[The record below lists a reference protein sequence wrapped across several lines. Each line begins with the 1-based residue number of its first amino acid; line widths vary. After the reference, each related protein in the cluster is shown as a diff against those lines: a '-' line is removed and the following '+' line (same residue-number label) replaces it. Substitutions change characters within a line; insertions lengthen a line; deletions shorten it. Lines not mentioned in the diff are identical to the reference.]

1 MLGTPPRKHFHSKIN
16 RLTIKLNNRLLVNS
30 KRKRESNMK
39 TKSYA
44 AMNAGASLVP
54 YVFERREVGDH
65 DVALKISYAGI
76 CHSDIHQVAE
86 EWGPAIFPMVPG
98 HEIAGVV
105 TSTGSKV
112 TKFKVGDAIG
122 VGVFIDSCRTC
133 SSCKAGL
140 QQYCLNG
147 MVGTY
152 NGMEADGKTV
162 AMGGYSD
169 IFVIN
174 EDYALKIPSNLDL
187 RGVAPLL
194 CAGITL
200 YSPIKHWK
208 TAPGMNVAI
217 MGLGGLGHMGVKF
230 ASAMG
235 AHVTVLSHSPSK
247 KADALAMGAHDFV
260 ATNDPENLAQY
271 EKKFDLI
278 LNTISA
284 EIVIDDYLK
293 LLKLDGTLVV
303 IGLPG
308 RPYKVNVG
316 TLLNGRRRIAGSM
329 IGGIPEIQEMLDF
342 CGKNNILSEVEV
354 INADYIN
361 EAYKRTVASDVK
373 YRFVIDA
380 STF

>member
-1 MLGTPPRKHFHSKIN
+1 MS
-16 RLTIKLNNRLLVNS
+16 
-30 KRKRESNMK
+30 
-39 TKSYA
+39 
-44 AMNAGASLVP
+44 AGASLVP
-54 YVFERREVGDH
+54 YTFNRREVGEH
-65 DVALKISYAGI
+65 DVALKVSYAGI

-98 HEIAGVV
+98 HEIAGIV

-112 TKFKVGDAIG
+112 TKFKVGDAVG
-122 VGVFIDSCRTC
+122 VGVFIDSCREC

-140 QQYCLNG
+140 QQYCLKG
-147 MVGTY
+147 MIGTY

-174 EDYALKIPSNLDL
+174 EDYALKIPANLDL
-187 RGVAPLL
+187 QGVSPLL

-208 TAPGMNVAI
+208 VSPGMNVAI

-235 AHVTVLSHSPSK
+235 AHVTVLSHSPNK
-247 KADALAMGAHDFV
+247 KTDAMAMGAHDFV
-260 ATNDPENLAQY
+260 ATNDSENLKPY

-316 TLLNGRRRIAGSM
+316 TLLDGRRGIAGSM

-342 CGKNNILSEVEV
+342 CGEKNILSHVEV
-354 INADYIN
+354 IKADYIN
-361 EAYKRTVASDVK
+361 EAYKRTIASDVK

>member
-1 MLGTPPRKHFHSKIN
+1 
-16 RLTIKLNNRLLVNS
+16 
-30 KRKRESNMK
+30 MK
-39 TKSYA
+39 TKAYA
-44 AMNAGASLVP
+44 AMSAGASLVP
-54 YVFERREVGDH
+54 YTFNRREVGEH
-65 DVALKISYAGI
+65 DVALQVSYAGI

-98 HEIAGVV
+98 HEIAGIV

-112 TKFKVGDAIG
+112 TKFKVGDAVG
-122 VGVFIDSCRTC
+122 VGVFIDSCREC

-140 QQYCLNG
+140 QQYCLKG
-147 MVGTY
+147 MIGTY

-169 IFVIN
+169 VFVIN
-174 EDYALKIPSNLDL
+174 EDYALKIPANLDL
-187 RGVAPLL
+187 QGVAPLL

-208 TAPGMNVAI
+208 VSPGMNVAI

-235 AHVTVLSHSPSK
+235 AHVTVLSHSPNK
-247 KADALAMGAHDFV
+247 KTDAMAMGAHDFV
-260 ATNDPENLAQY
+260 ATNDSENLKPY

-316 TLLNGRRRIAGSM
+316 TLLDGRRGIAGSM

-342 CGKNNILSEVEV
+342 CGEKNILSHVEV
-354 INADYIN
+354 IKADYIN
-361 EAYKRTVASDVK
+361 EAYKRTIASDVK